1 MRENNNAGR
10 TFYVAVGNHPQS
22 IEAGDLNQP

>member
-1 MRENNNAGR
+1 MRENNAGR